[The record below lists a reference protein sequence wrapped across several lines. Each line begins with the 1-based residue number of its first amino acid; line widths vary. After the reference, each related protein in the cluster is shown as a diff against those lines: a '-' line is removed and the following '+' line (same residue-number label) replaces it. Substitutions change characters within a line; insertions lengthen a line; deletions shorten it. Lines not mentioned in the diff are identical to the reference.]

1 VSSSTA
7 FAPSGR
13 PGPDLDA
20 VRADVSA
27 LAAME
32 RGSAGPGELRSA
44 AWVAERLRELGA
56 AEVSIEG
63 FRYQRGYALAH
74 GLHSLAGIAAIAR
87 GGPAGALGGLAVLA
101 SFEAEVSGR
110 RQWIRRVLPAGRGA
124 NVLAR
129 IPASGRSKGTLVL
142 VAHHD
147 AANTG
152 VVWHP
157 AVTALG
163 AARHTRRRRV
173 DPFMAPVAAA
183 LGLGIAGSA
192 LPRRSAAGRR
202 LRAIGA
208 ALLAASIA
216 ADADVARSPT
226 VPGASD
232 NASGVAVVLEL
243 ARSLVASPLETV
255 DVVVLVCGAEE
266 AGMGGM
272 ADFMRR
278 HAPGLP
284 PSTLVLG
291 LDTLGAGTP
300 IVARCEGTMRAHRY
314 PPTAMA
320 VVDEGAAIAGEPA
333 PQRWRIG
340 GWTDPI
346 LATFAAIPAVSMLS
360 MGPGYFPNYHW
371 PTDVPESVD
380 WDSVRSCARI
390 AAGTLAAFERR
401 VTAR

>member
-1 VSSSTA
+1 MN
-7 FAPSGR
+7 
-13 PGPDLDA
+13 A

-27 LAAME
+27 LAEME
-32 RGSAGPGELRSA
+32 RGSARPGELRSA

-56 AEVSIEG
+56 TEVAIEG

-101 SFEAEVSGR
+101 SYEAEVSGR
-110 RQWIRRVLPAGRGA
+110 HQWIRRVLPAGRGA

-129 IPASGRSKGTLVL
+129 IPASGRSSGTLVL

-152 VVWHP
+152 LVWHP
-157 AVTALG
+157 AITGLG
-163 AARHTRRRRV
+163 AARHARRRRV
-173 DPFMAPVAAA
+173 DPFMAPIAAA
-183 LGLGIAGSA
+183 LGLGIVGSA
-192 LPRRSAAGRR
+192 LRRESAAGRR
-202 LRAIGA
+202 LRVGA
-208 ALLAASIA
+208 AAVLAASIA

-243 ARSLVASPLETV
+243 ARWVVASPLEAV
-255 DVVVLVCGAEE
+255 DLVVLVCGAEE

-272 ADFMRR
+272 ADFIRR
-278 HAPGLP
+278 HAQELP

-300 IVARCEGTMRAHRY
+300 ILASGEGTMREHHY
-314 PPTAMA
+314 PPAAMA
-320 VVDEGAAIAGEPA
+320 VVDEGAAMAGEPA

-346 LATFAAIPAVSMLS
+346 LATFAGIPAVSMLS

-371 PTDVPESVD
+371 PTDVPENVD

-390 AAGTLAAFERR
+390 AAGTLTAFERR
-401 VTAR
+401 VGSR

>member
-1 VSSSTA
+1 ME
-7 FAPSGR
+7 
-13 PGPDLDA
+13 A

-27 LAAME
+27 LAGME
-32 RGSAGPGELRSA
+32 RGSARPGELCSA
-44 AWVAERLRELGA
+44 AWIAERLRELGA
-56 AEVSIEG
+56 ADVGIEG

-101 SFEAEVSGR
+101 SYEAEVSGR

-129 IPASGRSKGTLVL
+129 IPAARRARGTLVL

-152 VVWHP
+152 LVWHP
-157 AVTALG
+157 AVTGLG
-163 AARHTRRRRV
+163 AARHRRRRRV

-183 LGLGIAGSA
+183 LGLGIVGSS
-192 LPRRSAAGRR
+192 LPRRSPAGRS
-202 LRAIGA
+202 LRAMGI
-208 ALLAASIA
+208 ALLAVSVA
-216 ADADVARSPT
+216 ADADVARGPT

-232 NASGVAVVLEL
+232 NASGVAVVLDLVRRL
-243 ARSLVASPLETV
+243 ADNRPAEVEVIALL
-255 DVVVLVCGAEE
+255 CGAEE

-272 ADFMRR
+272 AAFMRR
-278 HAPGLP
+278 HTAELSPS
-284 PSTLVLG
+284 STLVLG

-300 IVARCEGTMRAHRY
+300 IVAGGEGTMREHRY
-314 PPTAMA
+314 PPITMA

-346 LATFAAIPAVSMLS
+346 LATFAGIPAISILS

-371 PTDVPESVD
+371 PTDTPENVD
-380 WDSVRSCARI
+380 WTSVRSCARI

-401 VTAR
+401 VADRVCV